1 MSIAL
6 HIISIFLI
14 AIGTLLI
21 IYTQRTKDFLRKL
34 FLRGWI
40 RWTGIFPLAFGGILI
55 AGIFYYK
62 DMFWLGLILGL
73 LGIAKGVCLL
83 LGPEQHMRRIIDWWL
98 LRAGDPTVRL
108 FALINVILGIAILSY
123 LR

>member
-14 AIGTLLI
+14 AMGTLLI
-21 IYTQRTKDFLRKL
+21 IYTQGSKDFLKKL
-34 FLRGWI
+34 FLRGKI
-40 RWTGIFPLAFGGILI
+40 RWTGIFPLALGGILI

-73 LGIAKGVCLL
+73 LGIAKGVFLL
-83 LGPEQHMRRIIDWWL
+83 FGPEQHMRRIIEWWF
-98 LRAGDPTVRL
+98 LRAGDPTIRF